1 MSVRVVPWE
10 KGKLSGFEIDIRI
23 TWPEGGK
30 YRVRLKSPLSGHE
43 ASRRWGLARE
53 VDLIRKGKDGV
64 APVVKVEASNGS
76 TPALSEKKLGAP
88 KDTKKV
94 ATLAEFGPRF
104 IREFATANGQHQA
117 GIDAKESILR
127 LHLIPYLGEK
137 RLDEIT
143 TADVQR
149 LKAIYREGVRDKTG
163 GWKVNPTNQA
173 KTINNRLTVL
183 NKLLKVACEWAE
195 IPAMPCT
202 IRLLKITDSEAAFY
216 EQEILDRIYEAAA
229 KVDSDAY
236 VMALLGGDAGLRRG
250 EMLGL
255 NQADIDFKRCQL
267 HVQRHIYKGKEGPP
281 KNGKSRH
288 VPMTQALMKALLAHR
303 HLRGERV
310 LYCREHSSGRWRP
323 TTPKIL
329 SMWAI
334 RIEKLGALPVT
345 GRLHVLR
352 HTFCSRLAMAN
363 APVRTIQELA
373 GHQSLTTTL
382 RYMHL
387 AQGAKHQAIGLL
399 DKRANVVT
407 VNVAAEG

>member
-1 MSVRVVPWE
+1 
-10 KGKLSGFEIDIRI
+10 
-23 TWPEGGK
+23 
-30 YRVRLKSPLSGHE
+30 VRLKSPLSGHE

-64 APVVKVEASNGS
+64 ANGVKVEAPNES
-76 TPALSEKKLGAP
+76 TPALAEKKLGAP

-127 LHLIPYLGEK
+127 LHLTPNLGEK
-137 RLDEIT
+137 RLEEIT

-149 LKAIYREGVRDKTG
+149 LKAIYREGVRAKTG

-183 NKLLKVACEWAE
+183 NKLLKVACEWGE

-236 VMALLGGDAGLRRG
+236 VMALLGGGAGLRRG

-303 HLRGERV
+303 HLRGERDRGRKRRARAATPGFEEAVEV
-310 LYCREHSSGRWRP
+310 LDIVGRAAELRGEPAGDGGRTREPRSEVFGVEEADLSPDMLG
-323 TTPKIL
+323 IL
-329 SMWAI
+329 
-334 RIEKLGALPVT
+334 
-345 GRLHVLR
+345 LR
-352 HTFCSRLAMAN
+352 SPARLARDAS
-363 APVRTIQELA
+363 
-373 GHQSLTTTL
+373 G
-382 RYMHL
+382 
-387 AQGAKHQAIGLL
+387 
-399 DKRANVVT
+399 
-407 VNVAAEG
+407 